1 MLLRR
6 AQRAAVSRNA
16 LMAPSQRW
24 QPQQQQQQQ
33 AVEVVLVRVAEAVAP
48 GTGAPGTVA
57 PGTVA
62 PGTVAPGAVALPLAV
77 TVPREVLAVR
87 DEVRRAIAPRVT
99 VPLHSNSARRTMRH
113 LRLHLLR
120 RRRLQ

>member
-62 PGTVAPGAVALPLAV
+62 PGAVALPLAV

-99 VPLHSNSARRTMRH
+99 VPLYSNSAGRTTRH